1 MVLNRACGNSSLRDK
16 FYFIGGYMFTHVFN
30 RHVLVEL
37 VEEEEETKESLI
49 ALPQDYK
56 KQESPYM
63 VVKVLDKAEDC
74 RTFVEVCDKVVI
86 ERRMLIE
93 IEIKGEK
100 NYLVLENYIY
110 GRLED
115 ETD

>member
-1 MVLNRACGNSSLRDK
+1 
-16 FYFIGGYMFTHVFN
+16 MFTHVFN

-37 VEEEEETKESLI
+37 VEEEEEKQESLI

-56 KQESPYM
+56 KQESLYL

-74 RTFVEVCDKVVI
+74 NLFLEYGDLIVI
-86 ERRMLIE
+86 ERRMLTE

-110 GRLED
+110 GRLDD
-115 ETD
+115 ETY